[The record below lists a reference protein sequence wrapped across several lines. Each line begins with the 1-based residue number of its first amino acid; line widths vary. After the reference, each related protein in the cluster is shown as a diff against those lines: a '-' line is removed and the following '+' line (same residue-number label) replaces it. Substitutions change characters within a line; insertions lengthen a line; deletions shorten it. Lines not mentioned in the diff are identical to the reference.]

1 MNQLFGMVQSTVVF
15 ATAAAGVIGGFKI
28 YQKWN
33 RGEEIIPLVIAWIFG
48 LGMVQVLLWAITYYI
63 VNGNYTNVNPKTGAE
78 SVAIESH
85 NAALVVGVAIALFSV
100 VKIYQKYANG
110 EDITELIFKWLGALV
125 FLFVFGFLIEKML
138 S

>member
-63 VNGNYTNVNPKTGAE
+63 VNGNYTSVNPKTGAE